1 MRDRYYDT
9 DFEKYLKD
17 QTDQHRL
24 YPSDRVW
31 KNIHKQMHGYR
42 KWPALSVIAA
52 CIVSFLII
60 GTILFKSPQ
69 PLKPIIVAET
79 TPSATFERNKSL
91 AYTNDAALNRLTAE
105 TIEKAKQSVATQGE
119 RQYENYRYNIASLPS
134 NEANTADVHSIAKTE
149 LNARSAMIAKTSV
162 TDQMP
167 PSAEHKL
174 NVYSDYSAMQS
185 EREYFDNL
193 YSNNESYKYFFAV
206 NREYSD
212 AEITNEYLNAWLNAR
227 VASYSS
233 PLKRFKPKSSKFDF
247 QFYVTPSVSYRRLV
261 DNASG
266 MLSKSYISALPYEA
280 NYVVDVNQVIR
291 HRPSVGYEVG
301 ANLGYNINNQF
312 TVRSGFQFNVTQYNI
327 EAYVHNTETA
337 NITLLSKGNNNIINT
352 TSGFRNNSTD
362 GRIQLK
368 NRYYQVSAPVGIDYH
383 PVNNKLTFG
392 VAATIAPTYIF
403 DKEPF
408 IITSNYKNYAD
419 GSQLM
424 RHWNINTSFETY
436 IGYNT
441 GKYRWQL
448 GPQVRYQLLPTMTD
462 NYPIKEFL
470 IDYGFKL
477 SLIKSLR

>member
-52 CIVSFLII
+52 CIVSFLIV

-69 PLKPIIVAET
+69 PLKPIAVVET
-79 TPSATFERNKSL
+79 APPGSFEENQSL
-91 AYTNDAALNRLTAE
+91 AYTNDAEINRLTAE
-105 TIEKAKQSVATQGE
+105 TIAKAKRSIATE
-119 RQYENYRYNIASLPS
+119 HENRHENFGYNIASLASKETNTTEVNTISRTES
-134 NEANTADVHSIAKTE
+134 NARSSIAKT
-149 LNARSAMIAKTSV
+149 TV
-162 TDQMP
+162 TDAVP
-167 PSAEHKL
+167 FSAEHKL
-174 NVYSDYSAMQS
+174 DVYSDYSAMQS
-185 EREYFDNL
+185 EREYFDKL
-193 YSNNESYKYFFAV
+193 YSNSESYKYFFAV

-247 QFYVTPSVSYRRLV
+247 QFYVTPSVSYRRLI

-266 MLSKSYISALPYEA
+266 VLSKSYISALPYEA
-280 NYVVDVNQVIR
+280 NYVVDVNQVIT

-301 ANLGYNINNQF
+301 ANLGYNINSQF

-362 GRIQLK
+362 GLIQLK

-470 IDYGFKL
+470 IDYGLKL